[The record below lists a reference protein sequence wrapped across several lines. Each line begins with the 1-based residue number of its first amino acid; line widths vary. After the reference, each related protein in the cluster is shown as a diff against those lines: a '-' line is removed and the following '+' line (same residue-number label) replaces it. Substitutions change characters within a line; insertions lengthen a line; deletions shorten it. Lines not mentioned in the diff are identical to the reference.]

1 MKFSEKL
8 AHVVGA
14 HPYSWAAKN
23 GVPKGT
29 MRSWLG
35 TEHPQTKSLAKLVEK
50 SGFPLEWW
58 LDDAAS
64 LAPPAQSV
72 MSYPAPIEPDV
83 PPGVGEH
90 PSLPPIEVRR
100 MQGKINVDALTA
112 IIEGALKTAPN
123 AAPRALAEHCAK
135 IYAQAIEAGL
145 ITPDG
150 LGPGRIDKAA

>member
-14 HPYSWAAKN
+14 HPYSWAAKH

-29 MRSWLG
+29 MRSWLA

-50 SGFPLEWW
+50 SGLPLEWW
-58 LDDAAS
+58 LDETAS
-64 LAPPAQSV
+64 LASAPQSAV
-72 MSYPAPIEPDV
+72 TYAAPMVENV
-83 PPGVGEH
+83 PKGVEEH
-90 PSLPPIEVRR
+90 PALPPIEVRR
-100 MQGKINVDALTA
+100 MQGKINVEALTA

-123 AAPRALAEHCAK
+123 AAPHALAVHCAK

-150 LGPGRIDKAA
+150 LGPGRIDEAA